1 MSQIASNMEH
11 ISDYKKMQDIITPF
25 CWSKSFLEKKTAMD
39 FRIILMSI
47 INKDNNV
54 SLIYLHNGLKNVFNY
69 FMMDFINFTEKKV
82 DMETC
87 GIISY
92 DIIHDI
98 AKIIVHQILH
108 KDRLHETNIMFMNFK
123 HNYDIRT

>member
-1 MSQIASNMEH
+1 
-11 ISDYKKMQDIITPF
+11 
-25 CWSKSFLEKKTAMD
+25 
-39 FRIILMSI
+39 MSI